1 MGVRKMH
8 ARMQNIG
15 MMKKII
21 KIPFSTTQQATNFNN
36 VQIELVPVITTTK
49 LLLRNP
55 KLLCLLYS
63 YLM

>member
-1 MGVRKMH
+1 MGARKMY
-8 ARMQNIG
+8 ARIQNIG

-36 VQIELVPVITTTK
+36 VQIELVPLITATK

-55 KLLCLLYS
+55 
-63 YLM
+63 

>member
-1 MGVRKMH
+1 MGARKMH